1 MTDFAAFRALFPAL
15 QDRVWLNSATLPPAA
30 TPVLEALRRVEGEWE
45 RGDGS
50 WQAWEEEA
58 HATRE
63 QFARLIGG
71 EATGVALL
79 PTVAE
84 AAATVA
90 ASLPRGRVV
99 VGEREFQSNLF
110 PWLALRD
117 RGFEVAEVPATDG
130 VVPTDALVEALTDG
144 TVLVAVS
151 EVQSSNGFRVR
162 IAKVA
167 ERAREVGARLF
178 VNGTQAL
185 GVLRFDQQDI
195 AADYVACHGYKWLL
209 APRGTSWLHVR
220 EDRIDEL
227 APLAP
232 NWKSVE
238 RPYEEYYGGP
248 LRMPPEA
255 RKLDISLAWFPWV
268 GARAALDLIL
278 SLDPAAVEAR
288 CLGLAAELRE
298 GVRERGFRTVPE
310 EEPSQIVALEVPD
323 PATVRQG
330 LLDRRVV
337 CAVRGGFVR
346 LGFHAF
352 NDESDV
358 AAALDALGRG

>member
-15 QDRVWLNSATLPPAA
+15 QHKVWLNAATLPPAA
-30 TPVLEALRRVEGEWE
+30 RPVLEALRRVEGEWE
-45 RGDGS
+45 QGEGS

-58 HATRE
+58 DATRE

-71 EATGVALL
+71 QATGVALL

-90 ASLPRGRVV
+90 ASLPPGRVV

-117 RGFEVAEVPATDG
+117 RGFQVVEVPATDG
-130 VVPTDALVEALTDG
+130 VVSTEALVEAITEG
-144 TVLVAVS
+144 TVLVTVS
-151 EVQSSNGFRVR
+151 EVQSSNGYRVR
-162 IAKVA
+162 IADVA
-167 ERAREVGARLF
+167 ERARAVEARLF

-185 GVLRFDQQDI
+185 GVLRFDQEAI
-195 AADYVACHGYKWLL
+195 RADYVACHGYKWLL

-248 LRMPPEA
+248 LRMPQEA

-268 GARAALDLIL
+268 GARAALGLIL

-288 CLGLAAELRE
+288 CLALAAELRE
-298 GVRERGFRTVPE
+298 GLRGRGFRTVPQ
-310 EEPSQIVALEVPD
+310 EEPTHIVALEVPD
-323 PATVRQG
+323 PVALRRG
-330 LLDRRVV
+330 LLERRVV
-337 CAVRGGFVR
+337 GAVRGGFVR

-352 NDESDV
+352 NDETDV